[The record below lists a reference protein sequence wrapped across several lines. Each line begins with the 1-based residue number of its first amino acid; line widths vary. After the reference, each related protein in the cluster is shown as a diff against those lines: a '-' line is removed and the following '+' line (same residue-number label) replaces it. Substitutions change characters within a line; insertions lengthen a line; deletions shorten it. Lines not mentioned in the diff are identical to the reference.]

1 MEPVGAFLDVCR
13 LARKQTHRNLTVFA
27 LLGEQV
33 FDPEYL
39 LLESALEEGLV
50 EIRELGPGGS
60 VPELR
65 LVNRAERPVL
75 IVEGEE
81 LVGAKQNRVVN
92 VTILVAAGAE
102 LVIPVSCV
110 EQGRWHSRSEKFSS
124 GARMMHSSLRR
135 EAQEGVR
142 FSMSRGAGYRG
153 DQGRVWDAVAETAAR
168 LRVDSPTMAAAEV
181 FERYEG
187 DLDAYLKDFGCMQ
200 HQVGAV
206 FAIDGQVVG
215 LEAFGSP
222 DTFGRFFAKLVK
234 SYALDAI
241 DADGKKEE
249 AKAAPT
255 DQARRFLASAVKV
268 KTKSHRSVGLGETL
282 TLESR
287 IAAGT
292 ALANEGRL
300 VHLSAFRKTGH
311 RKPGG
316 RVVFQRYSHRSQR
329 TVP

>member
-1 MEPVGAFLDVCR
+1 MLFV
-13 LARKQTHRNLTVFA
+13 ARPS
-27 LLGEQV
+27 GEKEKV
-33 FDPEYL
+33 FDPDYL
-39 LLESALEEGLV
+39 LLESALDEGLV
-50 EIRELGPGGS
+50 EIRELGPEGS

-124 GARMMHSSLRR
+124 GAKMMHSSLRR
-135 EAQEGVR
+135 AAQESVS
-142 FSMSRGAGYRG
+142 FSLREGAGYRS
-153 DQGRVWDAVAETAAR
+153 DQGRVWHEVAEKAQR
-168 LRVDSPTMAAAEV
+168 MNVHSPTMAADEV
-181 FERYEG
+181 FVRYEG
-187 DLDAYLKDFGCMQ
+187 DLDSYLQAFGCMQ

-222 DTFGRFFAKLVK
+222 ETFGRFFAKLVK

-241 DADGKKEE
+241 DAGAEAKE
-249 AKAAPT
+249 AKAALS
-255 DQARRFLASAVKV
+255 DQARRFLASAAKA
-268 KTKSHRSVGLGETL
+268 KTESHRSVGLGETL

-287 IAAGT
+287 IASGA
-292 ALANEGRL
+292 ALVHEDRL
-300 VHLSAFRKTGH
+300 VHLSAFRKTGQQ
-311 RKPGG
+311 KPGSRMG
-316 RVVFQRYSHRSQR
+316 FQRYSRRRQRSFE
-329 TVP
+329 